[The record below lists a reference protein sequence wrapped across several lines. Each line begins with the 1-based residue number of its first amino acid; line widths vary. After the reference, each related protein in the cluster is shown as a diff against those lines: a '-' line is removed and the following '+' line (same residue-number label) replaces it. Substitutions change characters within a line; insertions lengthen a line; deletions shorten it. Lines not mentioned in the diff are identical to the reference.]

1 MAAIYVVPFLK
12 GLSMEK
18 GEGGCRIWAQVNP
31 TSQSSS
37 ALFITYDGL
46 LDPLGG
52 SQILPY
58 LYRISDHPRRLHIVS
73 FEKAYR
79 FRSGERALRKVLE
92 ERGIGWTPLKFTS
105 RMGKLG
111 KMWDLFRMY
120 ATALRLQRRY
130 RFGIVHCRSYPAMQ
144 VGCFLRRFTAV
155 KTIFDMR
162 GLWVDD
168 RVEGNLWPQDRWLY
182 RWLYRYYK
190 RLERQLLECADAVV
204 VLTDRVVP
212 EIRRLAP
219 GMHAPV
225 AVIPCCADFDHFSG
239 ISASEKLVV
248 RASIG
253 IDKDALVIS
262 YLGSL
267 GTVYLLDDMFRLFET
282 VARQRDDAHLL
293 LITRDWSPQHDAY
306 LGQSSLAELRHRIH
320 VRSADRDE
328 VPRLLGASDLTLS
341 FRRPTYSQMACSP
354 TKLAE
359 AFALGIPAISNAGVG
374 DIDAITR
381 ALDAGAVV
389 DLNDPNAFEAV
400 SRELDSILA
409 KGGEQLRHRAREC
422 LGLERAKHAYRSV
435 YAQIE
440 GLP

>member
-1 MAAIYVVPFLK
+1 MRNIPFNRRLN
-12 GLSMEK
+12 
-18 GEGGCRIWAQVNP
+18 Q
-31 TSQSSS
+31 S

-58 LYRISDHPRRLHIVS
+58 LFCIADHPRQLHIVS
-73 FEKAYR
+73 FEKPGR
-79 FRSGERALRKVLE
+79 FERGESALRRELDT
-92 ERGIGWTPLKFTS
+92 RGIGWTPLTFTS

-111 KMWDLFRMY
+111 KMWDLLRMY

-130 RFGIVHCRSYPAMQ
+130 RFGIAHCRSYPAMQ
-144 VGCFLRRFTAV
+144 VGCFLRRFTGV

-168 RVEGNLWPQDRWLY
+168 RVEGNLWPQDRWFY
-182 RWLYRYYK
+182 RRLYRYYK
-190 RLERQLLECADAVV
+190 RLERRFLECADAVV
-204 VLTDRVVP
+204 VLTERVVP
-212 EIRRLAP
+212 ELGRLAP

-239 ISASEKLVV
+239 VSTSDRLAT
-248 RASIG
+248 RADIG
-253 IDKDALVIS
+253 IDKGALVIS

-293 LITRDWSPQHDAY
+293 LITQDWSSEHDAR
-306 LGQSSLAELRHRIH
+306 LAESNLADLRHRIH
-320 VRSADRDE
+320 IRSARRDE
-328 VPRLLGASDLTLS
+328 VPGLLGTSDLMLS
-341 FRRPTYSQMACSP
+341 FRRATYSQMACSP

-374 DIDAITR
+374 DIDAITL
-381 ALDAGAVV
+381 ALDAGVV
-389 DLNDPNAFEAV
+389 IDLNDPSAFERIAGD
-400 SRELDSILA
+400 LDGILA
-409 KGGEQLRHRAREC
+409 KGGERLRLRAQEC
-422 LGLERAKHAYRSV
+422 LGLERARMSYHQV
-435 YAQIE
+435 YTQIE
-440 GLP
+440 ALS

>member
-1 MAAIYVVPFLK
+1 MNNVQGIK
-12 GLSMEK
+12 S
-18 GEGGCRIWAQVNP
+18 RQQP
-31 TSQSSS
+31 T
-37 ALFITYDGL
+37 LFITYDGL

-58 LYRISDHPRRLHIVS
+58 LYLIADHPRHLHILS

-79 FRSGERALRKVLE
+79 FSNGESALRRELE
-92 ERGIGWTPLKFTS
+92 TRGIGWTPLTFTS
-105 RMGKLG
+105 QMGKMG
-111 KMWDLFRMY
+111 KMWDLLRMY
-120 ATALRLQRRY
+120 AMAVRLQRRY
-130 RFGIVHCRSYPAMQ
+130 RFGIAHCRSYPAMQ
-144 VGCFLRRFTAV
+144 VGCLLRRFTGV

-168 RVEGNLWPQDRWLY
+168 RVEGNLWPQDRRLY

-190 RLERQLLECADAVV
+190 QLERRLLKCADAVV

-212 EIRRLAP
+212 EIHRLAP

-225 AVIPCCADFDHFSG
+225 AVIPCCADFVHFSG
-239 ISASEKLVV
+239 VSLTAKLAV
-248 RASIG
+248 RADIG

-293 LITRDWSPQHDAY
+293 LITHDWSPQHEARLVD
-306 LGQSSLAELRHRIH
+306 SSLADLRHRIH
-320 VRSADRDE
+320 VRSAHRDE
-328 VPRLLGASDLTLS
+328 VPRLLGASDLMLS
-341 FRRPTYSQMACSP
+341 FRRSTYSQMACSP

-374 DIDAITR
+374 DIDAITQE
-381 ALDAGAVV
+381 LDAGVV
-389 DLNDPNAFEAV
+389 IDLNDPTAFEHVAGD
-400 SRELDSILA
+400 LDGILA
-409 KGGEQLRHRAREC
+409 KGGERLRQCSREY
-422 LGLERAKHAYRSV
+422 LGLERAQRAYRDV
-435 YAQIE
+435 YAQLE
-440 GLP
+440 AQT

>member
-1 MAAIYVVPFLK
+1 MRSHQK
-12 GLSMEK
+12 
-18 GEGGCRIWAQVNP
+18 P
-31 TSQSSS
+31 T
-37 ALFITYDGL
+37 LFITYDGL

-58 LYRISDHPRRLHIVS
+58 LYRIADHPRQLHILS

-79 FRSGERALRKVLE
+79 FRNGESALRRKLGT
-92 ERGIGWTPLKFTS
+92 RGIGWTPLTFTS

-111 KMWDLFRMY
+111 KMWDLLRMY

-130 RFGIVHCRSYPAMQ
+130 RFGIAHCRSYPAMQ
-144 VGCFLRRFTAV
+144 VGCFLRRFTGV

-182 RWLYRYYK
+182 RRLYRYYK
-190 RLERQLLECADAVV
+190 RLERRLLECADAVV
-204 VLTDRVVP
+204 VLTERVVP

-239 ISASEKLVV
+239 VSTSDKLAT
-248 RASIG
+248 RAGIG
-253 IDKDALVIS
+253 IDKGALVIS

-282 VARQRDDAHLL
+282 VARQRNDAHLL
-293 LITRDWSPQHDAY
+293 LITQDWSPQHDAH
-306 LGQSSLAELRHRIH
+306 LVESSLADLRHRIH
-320 VRSADRDE
+320 VRSARRDE
-328 VPRLLGASDLTLS
+328 VPGLLGASDLMLS
-341 FRRPTYSQMACSP
+341 FRRATYSQMACSP

-374 DIDAITR
+374 DIDVITQ
-381 ALDAGAVV
+381 ALDAGVV
-389 DLNDPNAFEAV
+389 IDLNDPAAFERVAGD
-400 SRELDSILA
+400 LDGILA
-409 KGGEQLRHRAREC
+409 KGGERLRQRAREC
-422 LGLERAKHAYRSV
+422 LGLERARRAYHRV